1 MLEINIKRDFKVTN
15 TFSTTMWH
23 ILLTLTYTLNP
34 PRTFR
39 ISHHGGKQVGVNS
52 PLPSSG
58 AMFPVTHSLASDFT
72 PWILSE
78 KINSG
83 RGLKGAEALEVF
95 PRALLLSLKKHKT
108 MEVLVGM
115 VAEFLTEKVKKF
127 INNEVMIYGMEQVRE
142 PLNWLV
148 AYLMKRILYF

>member
-1 MLEINIKRDFKVTN
+1 MLEINIKRDLKITHI
-15 TFSTTMWH
+15 FSSAMWY
-23 ILLTLTYTLNP
+23 LPLTLTYTLNP

-72 PWILSE
+72 PWLLSE

-108 MEVLVGM
+108 MEVLAGM
-115 VAEFLTEKVKKF
+115 VAEFLTEKIKKF
-127 INNEVMIYGMEQVRE
+127 INNKVMIYGMEQVRE